1 MEINILDY
9 VISFVVGGLICA
21 LGQILVVRTNITTSR
36 ILVLFL
42 SIGIILQTIGVYP
55 YFKDFAKAGAT
66 VPIIGFGASLAKGA
80 IDGAK
85 TSGILGILQGGLE
98 ATAGGIATAIF
109 SAFIVA
115 LLFNSKTKHLK

>member
-1 MEINILDY
+1 MELNIMDY
-9 VISFVVGGLICA
+9 LVTFLVGGLICGLA
-21 LGQILVVRTNITTSR
+21 QILVVRTSITTSR

-55 YFKDFAKAGAT
+55 YFKDFAKAGAS

-80 IDGAK
+80 IEGAK
-85 TSGILGILQGGLE
+85 KSGILGVLQGGLT
-98 ATAGGIATAIF
+98 ATAGGIAVAIF

-115 LLFNSKTKHLK
+115 LIFNSRTKHLK